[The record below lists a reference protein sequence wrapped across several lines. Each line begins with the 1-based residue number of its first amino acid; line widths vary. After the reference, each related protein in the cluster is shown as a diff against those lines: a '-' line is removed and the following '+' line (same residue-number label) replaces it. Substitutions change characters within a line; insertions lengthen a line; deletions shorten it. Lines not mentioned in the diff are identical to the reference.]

1 MKFGDQESKLADYC
15 CKDEL
20 GRKISC
26 ILTDRRLVISDKNS
40 EENYPLGKITVV
52 STVYGRYWWVIVIAV
67 LTAFTCLADIAFRGE
82 ASSSSFVGF
91 TLAGIMSYLWFIGY
105 TKFSIGQ
112 MGGNK
117 RYSIFG
123 KDEKLMAFVD
133 AVNEKLS

>member
-1 MKFGDQESKLADYC
+1 MKFGDQESKLASYC

-26 ILTDRRLVISDKNS
+26 ILTNRRLVISDKS
-40 EENYPLGKITVV
+40 GEESYPLGKVTMV
-52 STVYGRYWWVIVIAV
+52 STVFGRYWWVMLIAM

-91 TLAGIMSYLWFIGY
+91 SLAGIMFYLWFIGY

-123 KDEKLMAFVD
+123 KDEKLTAFVD